1 MTILDACDVNMAST
15 APATAVTR
23 ARACH
28 GSEGTGARSMP
39 TNVAAMVANNVADRV
54 MKTVEW

>member
-1 MTILDACDVNMAST
+1 MAST